1 MHKNQR
7 APVLSNYSP
16 AHTKGW
22 SGRYE
27 LYSQSKRPFG
37 PSVTTFGTWTHT
49 FDPTGAVTDFL
60 CHHADIE
67 HHSGKLVSLD
77 SGRSYVY
84 DANKKLIRA
93 IHYDPDGTGT
103 RATLYSCLPFEIFSS
118 LPHNLIGVP
127 KIVRTETVLRSAGSE
142 SGPTFHT

>member
-22 SGRYE
+22 SDRYE

-77 SGRSYVY
+77 SCRSYVY
-84 DANKKLIRA
+84 DANKNSFARFTMIRMA
-93 IHYDPDGTGT
+93 RSREQLSTAVSP
-103 RATLYSCLPFEIFSS
+103 LKYSVRF
-118 LPHNLIGVP
+118 PHNVIGVA

-142 SGPTFHT
+142 SGSTFHT